1 MQTPRIA
8 ISSSVQRS
16 VRLPTALARVGFIGS
31 YCPRKCG
38 IATFTTDLCRAVGE
52 AFPATGCEVV
62 AINDP
67 DSAYVYDPDVRFQ
80 VAQQDLSA
88 YRRAAA
94 YLNGSGVEVVCLQH
108 EFGVYGGLAG
118 GHILAMLDELKAPLI
133 TTLHTV
139 LTDPNEHQSWVTREL
154 IARSSRLVVM
164 TRHTRQLLCECYQAP
179 PEKVVMIAHGIPD
192 TVLSDTRPAKKRLG
206 LDGHRVVLTFGLLSP
221 GKGIEDALRGV
232 AAVVPQCPELVYVI
246 LGATHPHVVR
256 EQGENY
262 RKGLETLAK
271 DLGIADNVQFHDRFV
286 DLAELNEFI
295 AAADIYVTPYLNEA
309 QAVSGTLAYAFGCG
323 KPVVS
328 TPYRHAK
335 ELLENDCGILVPFAD
350 SLAIAEALRELLLD
364 DGRRRSMGERAYHS
378 SRGSVW
384 SQVALQYMQTF
395 QKVHKG

>member
-1 MQTPRIA
+1 MQTPNLE
-8 ISSSVQRS
+8 ISSSVRPS
-16 VRLPTALARVGFIGS
+16 VRLSPALARVGFIGS

-38 IATFTTDLCRAVGE
+38 IATFTTDLCRAVGG

-67 DSAYVYDPDVRFQ
+67 DSAYDYDRDVRFQ

-94 YLNGSGVEVVCLQH
+94 YLNGAGVEVVCLQH
-108 EFGVYGGLAG
+108 EFGVYGGDAG
-118 GHILAMLDELKAPLI
+118 GHILSLLAELKAPVI

-139 LTDPNEHQSWVTREL
+139 LTHPNEYQSWVMREL
-154 IARSSRLVVM
+154 IARSKRLVVM
-164 TRHTRQLLCECYQAP
+164 TRHTRQLLCERYQAP
-179 PEKVVMIAHGIPD
+179 PEKVEMIAHGIPD
-192 TVLSDTRPAKKRLG
+192 TAWSDTQPAKKRLG

-232 AAVVPQCPELVYVI
+232 AAVVPQCPDLVYVI

-262 RKGLETLAK
+262 RKSLEKLAE
-271 DLGIADNVQFHDRFV
+271 DLGIADNVQFHNRFV
-286 DLAELNEFI
+286 DLAELTEFI
-295 AAADIYVTPYLNEA
+295 AAADVYVTPYLNEA

-328 TPYRHAK
+328 TPYWHAK
-335 ELLENDCGILVPFAD
+335 ELLEDDRGILVPFAN
-350 SLAIAEALRELLLD
+350 SLAIAEALRQLLLD
-364 DGRRRSMGERAYHS
+364 DDRRQRLGERAYLS
-378 SRGSVW
+378 SRGNVW
-384 SQVALQYMQTF
+384 SQVARQYMRTF
-395 QKVHKG
+395 QAAAGA